1 MNMKVRLSALY
12 DFLFP
17 DCLRKTG
24 LTTKEKTEQ
33 LKSEFIRRGRRL
45 DIYLELFI
53 VFLVAGALM
62 FWVMTAMFSLCVED
76 WKASGD
82 LRVKDLWN
90 ILMYAI
96 PYALVA
102 IGLGF
107 LVAALSLS
115 LLNFVSYYLNIIFIQ
130 RKDRIKTSGVNHGGP
145 DAN

>member
-1 MNMKVRLSALY
+1 MNMKARSSALY

-17 DCLRKTG
+17 DRLKEVD

-33 LKSEFIRRGRRL
+33 LKSEFIRRDRRPG
-45 DIYLELFI
+45 IYLELFM
-53 VFLVAGALM
+53 VFLVAGALL
-62 FWVMTAMFSLCVED
+62 FWIMTAMFSLCVED

-90 ILMYAI
+90 ILMYVI

-102 IGLGF
+102 VSVGF
-107 LVAALSLS
+107 LVVAMSLS

-130 RKDRIKTSGVNHGGP
+130 RKDRIKSSGVSHGGP

>member
-1 MNMKVRLSALY
+1 MNMKARLSALY

-17 DCLRKTG
+17 DCLNETG

-33 LKSEFIRRGRRL
+33 LKSEFICRDRRL
-45 DIYLELFI
+45 GIYLELFI
-53 VFLVAGALM
+53 VFLVAGALL
-62 FWVMTAMFSLCVED
+62 FWVMTAMFSLGVED

-82 LRVKDLWN
+82 LRIKDLWN
-90 ILMYAI
+90 ILMYVI

-102 IGLGF
+102 VGLGF

-115 LLNFVSYYLNIIFIQ
+115 LLNFVSFYLTIIFIQ
-130 RKDRIKTSGVNHGGP
+130 RKDRVKNSGVSHGGP

>member
-1 MNMKVRLSALY
+1 MSMKARLSALY

-17 DCLRKTG
+17 DCLRKTV

-33 LKSEFIRRGRRL
+33 LKSEFIRRDRRPG
-45 DIYLELFI
+45 IYLELFM
-53 VFLVAGALM
+53 VFLVTGALL

-90 ILMYAI
+90 ILMYVI
-96 PYALVA
+96 PYTLVA
-102 IGLGF
+102 VSVGF
-107 LVAALSLS
+107 LVVAMSLS

-130 RKDRIKTSGVNHGGP
+130 RKDRIKSSGVSHGGP

>member
-1 MNMKVRLSALY
+1 MNMKARLLALY

-17 DCLRKTG
+17 DCLRKTV

-33 LKSEFIRRGRRL
+33 LKSEFIRRDRRPG
-45 DIYLELFI
+45 IYLELFM
-53 VFLVAGALM
+53 VFLVAGALL
-62 FWVMTAMFSLCVED
+62 FWVMTAMFSLCVDD

-90 ILMYAI
+90 ILMYVI

-102 IGLGF
+102 VGLGF
-107 LVAALSLS
+107 LVVAMSLS
-115 LLNFVSYYLNIIFIQ
+115 IFNFVSCYLNIILIQ
-130 RKDRIKTSGVNHGGP
+130 RKDRARNNAVSNGGP

>member
-1 MNMKVRLSALY
+1 MNMKARLSALY

-17 DCLRKTG
+17 DCLRKTV

-33 LKSEFIRRGRRL
+33 LKSEFIRRDRRPG
-45 DIYLELFI
+45 IYLELFM
-53 VFLVAGALM
+53 VFLVAGALL
-62 FWVMTAMFSLCVED
+62 FWVMTAMFSLCVDD

-90 ILMYAI
+90 ILMYVI

-102 IGLGF
+102 VGLGF
-107 LVAALSLS
+107 LVVAMSLS
-115 LLNFVSYYLNIIFIQ
+115 IFNFVSCYLNIILIQ
-130 RKDRIKTSGVNHGGP
+130 RKDRARSNAVSNGGP

>member
-17 DCLRKTG
+17 DCLKETG

-33 LKSEFIRRGRRL
+33 QKSEFIRRDRRL
-45 DIYLELFI
+45 GIYLELFM
-53 VFLVAGALM
+53 VFLVAGALL
-62 FWVMTAMFSLCVED
+62 FWVMTAMFSLCVDD

-90 ILMYAI
+90 ILMYVI

-102 IGLGF
+102 VSVGF
-107 LVAALSLS
+107 LVVAVSLS
-115 LLNFVSYYLNIIFIQ
+115 TLNFVSVYLTIIFIQ
-130 RKDRIKTSGVNHGGP
+130 RKGRVKKTSVSDGGP

>member
-1 MNMKVRLSALY
+1 MNMKARSSALY

-17 DCLRKTG
+17 DCLKETD

-33 LKSEFIRRGRRL
+33 LKSELIRRNRRL

-53 VFLVAGALM
+53 VFLVAGGLLY
-62 FWVMTAMFSLCVED
+62 WVMSAIFSLCVDD
-76 WKASGD
+76 WTASGD

-102 IGLGF
+102 VGLGF

-115 LLNFVSYYLNIIFIQ
+115 LFYFVSYYLNIIFIQ
-130 RKDRIKTSGVNHGGP
+130 RKDRIKNSGVSHGGP

>member
-1 MNMKVRLSALY
+1 MNMKARSSALY

-17 DCLRKTG
+17 DCLKEAD

-33 LKSEFIRRGRRL
+33 LKSEFIRRDRRPG
-45 DIYLELFI
+45 IYLELFM
-53 VFLVAGALM
+53 VFLVAGALL
-62 FWVMTAMFSLCVED
+62 FWIMTAMFSLCVED

-90 ILMYAI
+90 ILIYVI

-102 IGLGF
+102 VSVGF
-107 LVAALSLS
+107 LVVAMSLS

-130 RKDRIKTSGVNHGGP
+130 RKDRIKSSGVSHGGP

>member
-1 MNMKVRLSALY
+1 MNMKARLSALY

-17 DCLRKTG
+17 DCLRKTV

-33 LKSEFIRRGRRL
+33 LRSEFIHRDRRVG
-45 DIYLELFI
+45 IYLELFI
-53 VFLVAGALM
+53 VFLVAGALL

-90 ILMYAI
+90 ILMYVI

-102 IGLGF
+102 VSVGF
-107 LVAALSLS
+107 LVVAMSLS
-115 LLNFVSYYLNIIFIQ
+115 TLNFISIYLTIIFIQ
-130 RKDRIKTSGVNHGGP
+130 RKDRIKNSGVSHGGP

>member
-1 MNMKVRLSALY
+1 MNMKARSSALY

-17 DCLRKTG
+17 DRLKEAD

-33 LKSEFIRRGRRL
+33 LKSEFIRRDRRPG
-45 DIYLELFI
+45 IYLELFM
-53 VFLVAGALM
+53 VFLVAGALL
-62 FWVMTAMFSLCVED
+62 FWIMTAMFSLCVED

-90 ILMYAI
+90 ILMYVI

-102 IGLGF
+102 VSVGF
-107 LVAALSLS
+107 LVVAMSLS

-130 RKDRIKTSGVNHGGP
+130 RKDRIKSSGVSHGGP